1 LKLLVWKPTKTTY
14 PIVNNTFSRLKQV
27 AKPGFSTSGKKVK
40 AILELIHS
48 NVYGPMQ
55 MATFGGAKYFMTF
68 IDDYFKFI
76 TIYCL
81 KYKSKFLKILKYS
94 KPWWKIKL

>member
-1 LKLLVWKPTKTTY
+1 
-14 PIVNNTFSRLKQV
+14 
-27 AKPGFSTSGKKVK
+27 
-40 AILELIHS
+40 
-48 NVYGPMQ
+48 

-76 TIYCL
+76 TIYFL